1 MVREPV
7 HFHHKPGLVIDSA
20 LGCDLIELYTHF
32 FKKQVLFHIFFLYI
46 DTMYFPK
53 FRIHEKRRLYTVYS
67 IYREYKELVFG
78 TDGNG
83 CTMFFDRKYLCN
95 FETGGKRE
103 KNKRLKAQGM
113 GRDRWIKKQKR
124 RF

>member
-1 MVREPV
+1 
-7 HFHHKPGLVIDSA
+7 
-20 LGCDLIELYTHF
+20 
-32 FKKQVLFHIFFLYI
+32 
-46 DTMYFPK
+46 MYFYK

-95 FETGGKRE
+95 FETGGKRK

-113 GRDRWIKKQKR
+113 GRDRWMKKQKR

>member
-1 MVREPV
+1 
-7 HFHHKPGLVIDSA
+7 
-20 LGCDLIELYTHF
+20 
-32 FKKQVLFHIFFLYI
+32 
-46 DTMYFPK
+46 MYFSK
-53 FRIHEKRRLYTVYS
+53 FRIHEKRRLYTVYR
-67 IYREYKELVFG
+67 IYRAYKELVFG

-95 FETGGKRE
+95 FEAGGKRE

-113 GRDRWIKKQKR
+113 GRDRWMEKQKR

>member
-32 FKKQVLFHIFFLYI
+32 FKKQVLLHIFFYV
-46 DTMYFPK
+46 FFK

-78 TDGNG
+78 TDENG

-103 KNKRLKAQGM
+103 KNKRGDFKSAGYLPY
-113 GRDRWIKKQKR
+113 IYSIYI
-124 RF
+124 

>member
-1 MVREPV
+1 
-7 HFHHKPGLVIDSA
+7 
-20 LGCDLIELYTHF
+20 
-32 FKKQVLFHIFFLYI
+32 
-46 DTMYFPK
+46 MYFYK
-53 FRIHEKRRLYTVYS
+53 FRIHEKRRLYTVYR
-67 IYREYKELVFG
+67 IYRDYKKLVFG

-95 FETGGKRE
+95 FETGGKRK

-113 GRDRWIKKQKR
+113 GRDRWMKKQKR

>member
-32 FKKQVLFHIFFLYI
+32 FKKQVLLHIFFLYI
-46 DTMYFPK
+46 DTMYFSK

-78 TDGNG
+78 QMEMDVLCFLIENIYVILKQEENG
-83 CTMFFDRKYLCN
+83 K
-95 FETGGKRE
+95 K
-103 KNKRLKAQGM
+103 
-113 GRDRWIKKQKR
+113 IKD
-124 RF
+124 